1 MKTLIKNLKSLKAA
15 SRWDIDFHLPP
26 EGIKAF
32 PAGLLRPVSAVA
44 SFPKDKRDPTKAPET
59 TFQYIDISAVDVQTG
74 MITNPQ

>member
-32 PAGLLRPVSAVA
+32 TPDLLRPVSAVA
-44 SFPKDKRDPTKAPET
+44 SFPKDKRDPTKTPEV
-59 TFQYIDISAVDVQTG
+59 TFHYVDISAIDVQTG